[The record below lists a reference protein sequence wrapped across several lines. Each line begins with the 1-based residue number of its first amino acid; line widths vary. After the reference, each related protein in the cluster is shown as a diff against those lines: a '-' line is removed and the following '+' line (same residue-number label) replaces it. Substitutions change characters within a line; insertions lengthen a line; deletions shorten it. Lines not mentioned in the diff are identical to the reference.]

1 MMKII
6 FIVILCSTIG
16 FSTEPNFGTYEGT
29 AVILDVN
36 SSQEEIYGT
45 FATERLNPCSTF
57 KILNS
62 LIALD
67 THVIKDENEIIP
79 WDKQIRRYDFWNKDH
94 SMRSAI
100 AVSTVWFYQELARRI
115 GAERMQAWVEKA
127 NYGNHDTAKTLIDF
141 WLSDG
146 SLKISAQEQVIFLA
160 KLMEN
165 SLPFSQ
171 HAMTI
176 VKEIIILEK
185 TEKSTFAGKTGSCGG
200 IGWFVGFV
208 EEPQSTRVFA
218 FTLKG
223 TGASGAEAK
232 RIAKDYFQ
240 K

>member
-1 MMKII
+1 MHLKIFLLI
-6 FIVILCSTIG
+6 ALSSLAFCAT
-16 FSTEPNFGTYEGT
+16 PNFGTYEGT

-67 THVIKDENEIIP
+67 THVVKDENEIIP
-79 WDKQIRRYDFWNKDH
+79 WDKQIRTYDFWNKDH

-115 GAERMQAWVEKA
+115 GAERMQAGVEKA
-127 NYGNHDTAKTLIDF
+127 HYGNHDTAKTLIDF

-146 SLKISAQEQVIFLA
+146 SLKISPQEQVIFLA

-171 HAMTI
+171 RAMSI
-176 VKEIIILEK
+176 VKDILVIEK
-185 TEKSTFAGKTGSCGG
+185 NEHFTFAGKTGSCGG
-200 IGWFVGFV
+200 IGWFVGFI
-208 EEPQSTRVFA
+208 EEPQSTHVFA

-223 TGASGAEAK
+223 SGVSGAEAK

>member
-1 MMKII
+1 MSLSS
-6 FIVILCSTIG
+6 FAFCAT
-16 FSTEPNFGTYEGT
+16 PNFGSYEGT

-67 THVIKDENEIIP
+67 THVIKNENEIIP
-79 WDKQIRRYDFWNKDH
+79 WDKHIRRYDVWNKDH

-100 AVSTVWFYQELARRI
+100 AVSTVWFYQELARRV
-115 GAERMQAWVEKA
+115 GAKRMQEMVEKA
-127 NYGNHDTAKTLIDF
+127 NYGNHDTSKTLTNF

-146 SLKISAQEQVIFLA
+146 SLKISPQEQTLFLA

-171 HAMTI
+171 RAMSI
-176 VKEIIILEK
+176 VKDIIILTK
-185 TEKSTFAGKTGSCGG
+185 TENFTFAGKTGSCSG

-208 EEPQSTRVFA
+208 EEPQRTRVFA

-223 TGASGAEAK
+223 EGASGAEAK
-232 RIAKDYFQ
+232 KIAQEYFQ

>member
-1 MMKII
+1 MFFKILMLAVWANMA
-6 FIVILCSTIG
+6 FCAA
-16 FSTEPNFGTYEGT
+16 PNFGSFDGT
-29 AVILDVN
+29 AVILDIN
-36 SSQEEIYGT
+36 SSQEEVYGT
-45 FATERLNPCSTF
+45 FANERLNPCSTF

-79 WDKQIRRYDFWNKDH
+79 WDKQIRMYDFWNKDH

-115 GAERMQAWVEKA
+115 GSERMQKMVEKA
-127 NYGNHDTAKTLIDF
+127 NYGNHDTSKTLINF
-141 WLSDG
+141 WLTDG
-146 SLKISAQEQVIFLA
+146 SLKISPQEQALFMA

-171 HAMTI
+171 RAMAI
-176 VKEIIILEK
+176 VKDILMLEK
-185 TEKSTFAGKTGSCGG
+185 NEKSTFAGKTGSCGG
-200 IGWFVGFV
+200 VGWFVGFI

-223 TGASGAEAK
+223 DGASGAEAK
-232 RIAKDYFQ
+232 QIAKDYFQ